1 MGFLC
6 PDGSKLGMIPNLECV
21 ILGILKLFTLLKSNV
36 KKRNLLMSY
45 VKANPNIKVIPV
57 AINAFRLVVDVGK
70 NEVLQKC

>member
-1 MGFLC
+1 
-6 PDGSKLGMIPNLECV
+6 MIPNLECV